1 MMTLP
6 VRSTPLLGATVKL
19 TVPLPLL
26 LTGGTSVIQL
36 TSVVAVHAQS
46 LLTET
51 DTLPEPP
58 PAPTLW
64 FEGATSYRQGARCDT
79 RMWLSLMTIS
89 PSRADDPS
97 LAATRKDTSPVPCPD
112 VGVIAEIQFA
122 EVDAFQAHSGCV
134 VTFTVPEPPDASTI
148 EGVVTSN

>member
-1 MMTLP
+1 
-6 VRSTPLLGATVKL
+6 LGATVKL
-19 TVPLPLL
+19 TVPLPLP
-26 LTGGTSVIQL
+26 LTGAASVIQL
-36 TSVVAVHAQS
+36 TSDVAVHAQS

-58 PAPTLW
+58 PAPMLW
-64 FEGATSYRQGARCDT
+64 LGGPTSYRQGARCDT

-97 LAATRKDTSPVPCPD
+97 LAATRKDTSPVPCPV
-112 VGVIAEIQFA
+112 VGVIAVIQFA
-122 EVDAFQAHSGCV
+122 EVDAFQAHSGSV

-148 EGVVTSN
+148 EGVVTSS